1 MCSRTQAQQHSEAP
15 SATYIHRCWLTSKL
29 WMQADH
35 LRAAIHRT
43 TLRPIV
49 LIPTRRRWVYQ
60 IRLWTFQVGL
70 HLPLG
75 PSHSIR
81 TITILNL
88 DPNRWH
94 LHPSRCFPL
103 APLRPWRVEYSRWIS
118 QRVMARWRMLMMVA
132 GGQVSWISSECSSFR
147 TVS

>member
-1 MCSRTQAQQHSEAP
+1 VP
-15 SATYIHRCWLTSKL
+15 LGTYIRPYWLTSKL
-29 WMQADH
+29 WMQAGRP
-35 LRAAIHRT
+35 RAAIHRT

-49 LIPTRRRWVYQ
+49 LILTHRRWVYR
-60 IRLWTFQVGL
+60 IRPWTFQVGL

-88 DPNRWH
+88 DPNQWH

-103 APLRPWRVEYSRWIS
+103 APLRRWRVEYSRWIS

-132 GGQVSWISSECSSFR
+132 GGRVSWINWECSSFR